1 MKSKKLSEIII
12 KTFKNKQTEVSPN
25 LRLDLGYTILDEYSE
40 KGTNPLKYDEQTVE
54 TVGLYGGFN
63 LSNEIFKEDYTIRP
77 SFALELGY
85 DLSPNSDVSLNYVSD
100 PNTKYTKSID
110 QEDDKSIKGKI
121 GFDVVNDSG
130 PSMMFFYERVETED
144 SHSDTYYFTAGYVTH
159 RKDEFALGLVDQTAS
174 ASYKKTI
181 NGLDISFNSEYDVFE
196 EYPNYEINLN
206 AASKF

>member
-1 MKSKKLSEIII
+1 M
-12 KTFKNKQTEVSPN
+12 
-25 LRLDLGYTILDEYSE
+25 RLDLGYTILDEYSE

-63 LSNEIFKEDYTIRP
+63 LSNEIFKEDYIIRP
-77 SFALELGY
+77 AFALELGY
-85 DLSPNSDVSLNYVSD
+85 DLSPSSDVSLNYVSD

-181 NGLDISFNSEYDVFE
+181 NGIDISLNSEYYVFE